1 MDEMKVWKGESDVD
15 TIREKLATGD
25 YIIYST
31 LVDDKGEVYEDKV
44 LHQPGDKII
53 LSYTDLNGEYKEKE
67 VTVLSVIKDDYWNL
81 TNRISSEFTYYV
93 SADFFKEIL
102 SDKYLMSYSFNVEE
116 GKDRDVDAWIESY
129 TESSEPLMDYSSK
142 LQYVGLFSSITGM
155 FLMVGGSLAF
165 VIGFIGLLNFIN
177 SILTGIISR
186 QREFA
191 MMQAIGMTRRQLT
204 KLVIVEGLYYALLT
218 IVFSLAAGCIFSLTI
233 VRKLSEGMWFM
244 KYQFLITPMLI
255 VFTVLILLGV
265 LVPYL
270 AFRFGNSGSVVE
282 ELQKVD

>member
-1 MDEMKVWKGESDVD
+1 
-15 TIREKLATGD
+15 
-25 YIIYST
+25 
-31 LVDDKGEVYEDKV
+31 
-44 LHQPGDKII
+44 
-53 LSYTDLNGEYKEKE
+53 
-67 VTVLSVIKDDYWNL
+67 
-81 TNRISSEFTYYV
+81 
-93 SADFFKEIL
+93 
-102 SDKYLMSYSFNVEE
+102 MSYSFNVEE

-142 LQYVGLFSSITGM
+142 LQYVEQFSSITGM

-218 IVFSLAAGCIFSLTI
+218 IVSSL
-233 VRKLSEGMWFM
+233 
-244 KYQFLITPMLI
+244 
-255 VFTVLILLGV
+255 
-265 LVPYL
+265 
-270 AFRFGNSGSVVE
+270 
-282 ELQKVD
+282 